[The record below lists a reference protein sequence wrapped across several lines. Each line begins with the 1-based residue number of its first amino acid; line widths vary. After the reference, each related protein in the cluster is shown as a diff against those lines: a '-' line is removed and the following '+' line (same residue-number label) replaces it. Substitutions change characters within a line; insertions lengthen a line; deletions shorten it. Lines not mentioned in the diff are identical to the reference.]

1 MKKLTLACCITLAA
15 FSANAQSKGKKSS
28 AAKKPQTKAVVSAAT
43 LKNSLDSASY
53 SFGMA
58 MGSGLK
64 SNGLSSLNYDL
75 LIRGLKDAF
84 GTEKFLISREDS
96 QQAINNLMVAK
107 SKGKYAVNRT
117 EGETFLQNNSKVDGV
132 KTTASG
138 LQYMVIKQG
147 NGRKPKISDS
157 VSVTYKGTLLNGRQF
172 DSNVGKPPLTLPLD
186 GVIKGWTEGL
196 QLMPEG
202 AKYRFF
208 IPYQLAYGEQGA
220 GQDIPPYSTLI
231 FEIELVAIK

>member
-1 MKKLTLACCITLAA
+1 MKKVTLACCITLAA
-15 FSANAQSKGKKSS
+15 FTANAQSKGKKPI
-28 AAKKPQTKAVVSAAT
+28 ARKTTTKAVPTVALKSA
-43 LKNSLDSASY
+43 LDSASY

-64 SNGLSSLNYDL
+64 SNGLTALNYDL
-75 LIRGLKDAF
+75 LVKGLKDSFA
-84 GTEKFLISREDS
+84 GEKFLISREDS
-96 QQAINNLMVAK
+96 QQAINKLMVEK
-107 SKGKYAVNRT
+107 SKSKFAANRI
-117 EGETFLQNNSKVDGV
+117 EGEKFLENNKKISGV

-147 NGRKPKISDS
+147 NGRKPTVSDS
-157 VSVTYKGTLLNGRQF
+157 VSVIYKGSLLSGKQF
-172 DSNVGKPPLTLPLD
+172 DSNEGREPLTLTLNH
-186 GVIKGWTEGL
+186 VIPGWTEGL

-220 GQDIPPYSTLI
+220 GQEIPPYSTLI
-231 FEIELVAIK
+231 FEVELVKIK